1 MKLFNQ
7 FGLDRANI
15 YFAVQELSANFV
27 YKNFL
32 KFISSPGHLL
42 RAKQKKWGELLFFKN
57 GANFHFN

>member
-42 RAKQKKWGELLFFKN
+42 RAKQKK
-57 GANFHFN
+57 